1 MTDMKEVSMD
11 AIWDNVDVVTFQ
23 NVARISGWLMVA
35 SGAMTMLVMLF
46 ITAPYGKF
54 AKQKGWGIMIPPTTA
69 WMIMESPNLWIPFA
83 LLAMLPINIARH
95 SFVSLPTLLSPF
107 EVLAEPSHYFQNP
120 NFVLLSLFLLH
131 YVHRDIIFP
140 QFLSTSNPMPISIM
154 LAAFIFCSW
163 NAINQALTLFFVQQ
177 YDTASWW
184 ASPQTITGIALFFLG
199 MSINIYSDY
208 SLISQKTKGQQK
220 GVQYIVPQG
229 FWFDFVSCPNYSKII
244 SSAEFL
250 YLSLHVSMTD
260 YCIFYLVG
268 EILEW
273 FGFALAANNLAAW
286 SFAWYTT
293 SNLLPRAL
301 AVSKTFGNLI
311 FIILYVCY
319 LFTFMLATSVVLA
332 KV

>member
-11 AIWDNVDVVTFQ
+11 AIWVSVDVATLQ
-23 NVARISGWLMVA
+23 NVARISGWAMVA
-35 SGAMTMLVMLF
+35 SGAMTLLAMLF

-131 YVHRDIIFP
+131 YIHRDIIFP

-177 YDTASWW
+177 YDAASWW
-184 ASPQTITGIALFFLG
+184 ASPQTITGIVLFFLG

-229 FWFDFVSCPNYSKII
+229 IWFDFVSCPNY
-244 SSAEFL
+244 
-250 YLSLHVSMTD
+250 M
-260 YCIFYLVG
+260 G

-301 AVSKTFGNLI
+301 AQHRWYLQKFEAYPKNRKAIVP
-311 FIILYVCY
+311 FIL
-319 LFTFMLATSVVLA
+319 
-332 KV
+332 